1 VSRLRPDHYLALD
14 LGDRRVGIAAG
25 CSASGLAR
33 PLEVFDRSAGD
44 AALLHRIREL
54 LKREEAGT
62 LLLGDALNMDGSRGE
77 RSELAHRFARSLKN
91 AIRQARIVLYDERL
105 SSFTADEWMDRDG
118 IKPARRKSLRDAYA
132 AAAILQ
138 EYFAAQ
144 RLQEPPDPVEGAS
157 GTPSE

>member
-33 PLEVFDRSAGD
+33 PLETFDRTAGE

-54 LKREEAGT
+54 MKREEAAT
-62 LLLGDALNMDGSRGE
+62 ILIGDALNMDGTRGE
-77 RSELAHRFARSLKN
+77 RSELAHRFAKSLKG

-105 SSFTADEWMDRDG
+105 SSFTADEWMERDG
-118 IKPARRKSLRDAYA
+118 IKPARRKSLRDSYA

-144 RLQEPPDPVEGAS
+144 QMQEPSDPSAGME
-157 GTPSE
+157 E